1 MPIVYCRSLCLA
13 LVTITMD
20 MEMTGTVLL
29 FLLSTPV
36 QQLLL
41 LGGKNI
47 VHRQATTDQCNYYK
61 HCHIGVDND

>member
-1 MPIVYCRSLCLA
+1 
-13 LVTITMD
+13 MD
-20 MEMTGTVLL
+20 MEMTGTMFL

-36 QQLLL
+36 QQLGMAILLLL

-61 HCHIGVDND
+61 HCHIRINND